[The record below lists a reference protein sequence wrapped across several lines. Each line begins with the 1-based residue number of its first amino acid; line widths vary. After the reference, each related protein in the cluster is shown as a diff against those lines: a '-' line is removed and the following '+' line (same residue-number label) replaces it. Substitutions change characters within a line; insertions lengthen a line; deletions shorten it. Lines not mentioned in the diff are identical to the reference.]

1 MIKKILM
8 IIGIII
14 LIIITG
20 FGYFIYKDLKQEEVL
35 KQEVI
40 KLSNKDLLK
49 DNFSIEIKTKGE
61 YSYVENAI
69 KKFYK
74 ELSDNVKTLNYSLDS
89 EDLMNILSIE
99 NIKNDSPNFL
109 KSHTTISTVRTKTT
123 KSLEKIAQL
132 CSEEYIKNLLDKEKV
147 SDYYIE
153 FYQKL
158 MYTEQDLKNLK
169 ETKEQMEEISTN
181 MNLFLDKI
189 EEIMNMLEKNNG
201 SWKIED
207 NQLYFNTNELVN
219 EYNTLYKELREIAT
233 EKLNTDEYSN
243 TIETEASI

>member
-1 MIKKILM
+1 
-8 IIGIII
+8 
-14 LIIITG
+14 
-20 FGYFIYKDLKQEEVL
+20 
-35 KQEVI
+35 
-40 KLSNKDLLK
+40 
-49 DNFSIEIKTKGE
+49 
-61 YSYVENAI
+61 
-69 KKFYK
+69 
-74 ELSDNVKTLNYSLDS
+74 
-89 EDLMNILSIE
+89 
-99 NIKNDSPNFL
+99 
-109 KSHTTISTVRTKTT
+109 
-123 KSLEKIAQL
+123 
-132 CSEEYIKNLLDKEKV
+132 
-147 SDYYIE
+147 
-153 FYQKL
+153 